1 MSLEDLINSM
11 PFAELLGIE
20 VTEVADGHARA
31 HLPVDDHLRSSSEGD
46 VVHGGATYALAD
58 TAGGAAVVSLS
69 RDVSPT
75 VDMRIDYLAPVTDD
89 IYATADVIRYGSN
102 LSMVQV
108 QIHDE
113 DDTRVATAQGTY
125 KTGGQGDGTPWDS
138 SEHREAGD
146 TPGRN
151 RDDTDEGSDTDG
163 DATER

>member
-1 MSLEDLINSM
+1 MGLEDLINSM

-31 HLPVDDHLRSSSEGD
+31 RLPVDDSLRSSSEGD

-89 IYATADVIRYGSN
+89 IYATADVIRYGSS

-138 SEHREAGD
+138 SEHRETGN
-146 TPGRN
+146 TPGRD
-151 RDDTDEGSDTDG
+151 RDSTADG
-163 DATER
+163 NSTEK